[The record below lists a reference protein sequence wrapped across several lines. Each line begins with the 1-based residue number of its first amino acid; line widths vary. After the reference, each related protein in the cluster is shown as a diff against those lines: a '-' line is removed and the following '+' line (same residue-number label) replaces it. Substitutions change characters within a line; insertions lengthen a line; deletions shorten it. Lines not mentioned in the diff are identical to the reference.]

1 MKICEKKCDE
11 CLFTKNRLV
20 SFERAKEL
28 ILECLEN
35 DQYFIC
41 HKSTLKWGTVCC
53 KWFFDKH
60 KRDVLP
66 IRLATSLNI
75 LEFVNT
81 DDEPIVTNEEED

>member
-20 SFERAKEL
+20 SVERAKEL

-41 HKSTLKWGTVCC
+41 HKSTLK
-53 KWFFDKH
+53 
-60 KRDVLP
+60 
-66 IRLATSLNI
+66 
-75 LEFVNT
+75 
-81 DDEPIVTNEEED
+81 